1 MALLSFDRRRDLWS
15 CPHVGE
21 CQGSWVGLGG
31 LVGEHPHRS
40 KGKREEGRGKRKGF
54 LLWIAMGLIIFDVK
68 FVLL

>member
-1 MALLSFDRRRDLWS
+1 M
-15 CPHVGE
+15 
-21 CQGSWVGLGG
+21 GLGG

-40 KGKREEGRGKRKGF
+40 RGKREEGRGKRKGF